1 MTEFIRVVNALV
13 CVAAIL
19 IAGGVLIALAGWF
32 ISVHDDL
39 HRIADALETLADEP
53 KESEVERG

>member
-1 MTEFIRVVNALV
+1 MAEFIRVVNALV
-13 CVAAIL
+13 YAAAFL
-19 IAGGVLIALAGWF
+19 IAGGVLFALAGWF

-53 KESEVERG
+53 KESEADRG